1 MNGPAPHQQILDLLR
16 AIPAVD
22 CQNRLMKLAD
32 RELSLSLLYMSDAER
47 DRVLALVGTGK
58 GRRVR
63 QELDRLERSR
73 LDYRQY
79 EMAASVVVR
88 TLQGSGTTAPRSYYR
103 PSRTRRTR

>member
-1 MNGPAPHQQILDLLR
+1 MRASQRSQSASQPQAWHRSAGVGDDVRDLQ
-16 AIPAVD
+16 AFAAMKIPSV
-22 CQNRLMKLAD
+22 
-32 RELSLSLLYMSDAER
+32 
-47 DRVLALVGTGK
+47 LVGTGK